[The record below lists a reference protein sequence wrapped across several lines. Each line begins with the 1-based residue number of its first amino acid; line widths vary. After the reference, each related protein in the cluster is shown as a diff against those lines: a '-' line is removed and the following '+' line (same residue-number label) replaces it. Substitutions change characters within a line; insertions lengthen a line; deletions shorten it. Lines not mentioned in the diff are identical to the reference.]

1 MYVSPVPLATL
12 LNNRFAKKELEGKN
26 VNIDMEMS
34 KATTI
39 NDMGVLA
46 KRLYLFDNLIE
57 FASGI
62 KTIEVSGIHKYLCP
76 RYGSID

>member
-34 KATTI
+34 KATI
-39 NDMGVLA
+39 NDIGVLA

>member
-1 MYVSPVPLATL
+1 
-12 LNNRFAKKELEGKN
+12 
-26 VNIDMEMS
+26 MEMS

-62 KTIEVSGIHKYLCP
+62 KTIEVSGIHKYLYVLGMVP
-76 RYGSID
+76 

>member
-1 MYVSPVPLATL
+1 MSTL
-12 LNNRFAKKELEGKN
+12 TWK
-26 VNIDMEMS
+26 MS

>member
-1 MYVSPVPLATL
+1 MSTL
-12 LNNRFAKKELEGKN
+12 TWK
-26 VNIDMEMS
+26 MS

-62 KTIEVSGIHKYLCP
+62 KTIEVSGIHKYLYVLGMVP
-76 RYGSID
+76 